1 MSYAIGGEAEH
12 YQPKDPLTPECSWC
26 DGTKM
31 VEVGSIIAADDL
43 IHSLYAYGKDY
54 FVEVECPRCRE
65 HPGVE
70 PVPERE
76 ER

>member
-1 MSYAIGGEAEH
+1 MSYTIGGEAEH
-12 YQPKDPLTPECSWC
+12 YQPKAPDTPECSWC

-31 VEVGSIIAADDL
+31 VEVGSIIAADDY
-43 IHSLYAYGKDY
+43 IHSLKDY

-70 PVPERE
+70 PVSERE

>member
-1 MSYAIGGEAEH
+1 MVYAIGGEAEY
-12 YQPKDPLTPECSWC
+12 YQPKDPPTPECRWC

-31 VEVGSIIAADDL
+31 VEVGSIIAADDY
-43 IHSLYAYGKDY
+43 IHSLKDY

-70 PVPERE
+70 PIAERE